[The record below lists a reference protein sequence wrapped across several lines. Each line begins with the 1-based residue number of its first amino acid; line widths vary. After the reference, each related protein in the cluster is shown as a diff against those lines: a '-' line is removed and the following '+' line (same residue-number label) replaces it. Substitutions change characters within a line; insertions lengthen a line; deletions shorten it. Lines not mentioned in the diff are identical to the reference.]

1 MNLMYRDY
9 VSNIIEIGY
18 LKDFID
24 QKYNLE
30 DLKEHIENLSP
41 KLVTKET
48 FKIYTDINKKYIEKG
63 KQIDEIKE
71 HIKKDVFKSVLFMC
85 RWTLHYK

>member
-30 DLKEHIENLSP
+30 DLKRAYR
-41 KLVTKET
+41 KLKS
-48 FKIYTDINKKYIEKG
+48 KISNKRNI
-63 KQIDEIKE
+63 
-71 HIKKDVFKSVLFMC
+71 
-85 RWTLHYK
+85 